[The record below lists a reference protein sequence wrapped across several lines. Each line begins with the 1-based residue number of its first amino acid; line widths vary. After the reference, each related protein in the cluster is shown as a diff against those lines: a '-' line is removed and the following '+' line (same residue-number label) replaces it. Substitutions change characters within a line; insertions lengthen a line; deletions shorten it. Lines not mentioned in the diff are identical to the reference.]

1 MVEIVRCN
9 FIVISVVVKS
19 LTDLREKPG
28 SSSRHKLYFRRYS
41 TTISERDMT
50 DTNLR
55 SSLSLLPQQTLV
67 RARLEDHRL
76 QDTGAET
83 SAQLEAVFSGVA
95 LTGRSVAVAVGSRGI
110 DQLAT
115 VVKAA
120 IAKIK
125 RYGARPFIIPAMG
138 SHGGA
143 TAEGQTEILGTF
155 GITEESVGAPINA
168 SMDTVE
174 IGRTEND
181 IRVFASRP
189 ALEADAML
197 FINRVKPHTDFASE
211 RIGSGLRKM
220 LVIGLG
226 KAAGAFECHRY
237 ASGPNPKFGY
247 ERMLIEVSDFV
258 LNNLPS
264 IFGLALVE
272 DGYHKL
278 ARIEAMA
285 GPQIA
290 SREPELFK
298 LSRAWMP
305 ALPFEH
311 IDVLIIDE
319 MGKNISG
326 SGMDPNVIG
335 RRAGLNRRQET
346 RAIYVRSLTPETHGN
361 AIGVGMADVVSA
373 RLAHDLDKV
382 STYTNALAA
391 MSAGSVRLPMH
402 FANDAEC
409 LCAALRLAGAD
420 PAEPRIVRVRN
431 TLALDRFVASS
442 AYAEEIAARDDLTVL
457 QSSVDWRFTDDGD
470 FDPAHDLL
478 NSY

>member
-1 MVEIVRCN
+1 
-9 FIVISVVVKS
+9 
-19 LTDLREKPG
+19 
-28 SSSRHKLYFRRYS
+28 
-41 TTISERDMT
+41 MT
-50 DTNLR
+50 DTNFK

-83 SAQLEAVFSGVA
+83 AAQLEAIFSNIA

-115 VVKAA
+115 VVNAA
-120 IAKIK
+120 IAKLK
-125 RYGARPFIIPAMG
+125 SLGARPFVFPAMG

-143 TAEGQTEILGTF
+143 TAEGQIDILAAF
-155 GITEESVGAPINA
+155 GVTEESVGAPINA

-181 IRVFASRP
+181 IRVFASRQ

-197 FINRVKPHTDFASE
+197 FINRIKPHTDFASE

-220 LVIGLG
+220 IVIGLG

-237 ASGPNPKFGY
+237 ASGAKPKLGY
-247 ERMLIEVSDFV
+247 ERVLTEVSSFI

-278 ARIEAMA
+278 ARIEALA

-298 LSRAWMP
+298 LARAWMP
-305 ALPFEH
+305 SLPFEH
-311 IDVLIIDE
+311 IDALIVDE

-335 RRAGLNRRQET
+335 RREHLNRGQGP

-361 AIGVGMADVVSA
+361 AIGVGIADIVSA
-373 RLAHDLDKV
+373 RLVNEIDKL

-391 MSAGSVRLPMH
+391 MSSGSVRIPMH
-402 FANDAEC
+402 FANDIEC
-409 LCAALRLAGAD
+409 LSAALRLAGAA
-420 PAEPRIVRVRN
+420 PADARIVRVRN
-431 TLALDRFVASS
+431 TLALDRFIASS
-442 AYAEEIAARDDLTVL
+442 AFASEIAERDDLTVL

-470 FDPAHDLL
+470 FDSAHDLL
-478 NSY
+478 NSE

>member
-1 MVEIVRCN
+1 
-9 FIVISVVVKS
+9 
-19 LTDLREKPG
+19 
-28 SSSRHKLYFRRYS
+28 
-41 TTISERDMT
+41 MT

-55 SSLSLLPQQTLV
+55 SSLSLLPKQALV
-67 RARLEDHRL
+67 MARLEDHRL

-83 SAQLEAVFSGVA
+83 AAQLNSIIPEGA
-95 LTGRSVAVAVGSRGI
+95 LTGRSVAVGVGSRGI

-115 VVKAA
+115 VVNAT
-120 IAKIK
+120 IAKLK
-125 RYGARPFIIPAMG
+125 RFGARPFIFPAMG

-143 TAEGQTEILGTF
+143 TAEGQKEILASF
-155 GITEESVGAPINA
+155 GVTEESAGAPINA
-168 SMDTVE
+168 SMDIVE
-174 IGRTEND
+174 LGRTEND

-197 FINRVKPHTDFASE
+197 FINRVKPHTDFASD

-247 ERMLIEVSDFV
+247 ERMLIEVSNFV

-264 IFGLALVE
+264 IFGLALIE
-272 DGYHKL
+272 DGYHRL
-278 ARIEAMA
+278 ARIQALA
-285 GPQIA
+285 GQQIA
-290 SREPELFK
+290 AREPELFK

-305 ALPFEH
+305 ALPFNR
-311 IDVLIIDE
+311 IDALIIDE

-335 RRAGLNRRQET
+335 RREGLRPRQEA
-346 RAIYVRSLTPETHGN
+346 RAIYVRSLTSETHGN
-361 AIGVGMADVVSA
+361 AIGVGMADVVSD
-373 RLAHDLDKV
+373 RLVKEIDKI

-391 MSAGSVRLPMH
+391 MAPSSVRVPMH
-402 FANDAEC
+402 FANDLEC
-409 LCAALRLAGAD
+409 LSAALRIAGAD
-420 PAEPRIVRVRN
+420 PAEARILRVRN

-442 AYAEEIAARDDLTVL
+442 AYATEIAERDDLTVI
-457 QSSVDWRFTDDGD
+457 QSSVDWRFNDKGD
-470 FDPAHDLL
+470 FDSAYDLL
-478 NSY
+478 K

>member
-1 MVEIVRCN
+1 
-9 FIVISVVVKS
+9 
-19 LTDLREKPG
+19 
-28 SSSRHKLYFRRYS
+28 
-41 TTISERDMT
+41 MT
-50 DTNLR
+50 DTNFR
-55 SSLSLLPQQTLV
+55 SSLSLLPKQALV
-67 RARLEDHRL
+67 MARLEDHRL

-83 SAQLEAVFSGVA
+83 TAQLESIFPEGA
-95 LTGRSVAVAVGSRGI
+95 LIGRSVAVGVGSRGI

-115 VVKAA
+115 VVNAT
-120 IAKIK
+120 IAKLK
-125 RYGARPFIIPAMG
+125 SFGARPFIFPAMG

-143 TAEGQTEILGTF
+143 TAEGQKEILASF
-155 GITEESVGAPINA
+155 GVTEESAGAPINA
-168 SMDTVE
+168 SMDIVE

-197 FINRVKPHTDFASE
+197 FINRVKPHTDFASD

-247 ERMLIEVSDFV
+247 ERMLTEVSNFV

-264 IFGLALVE
+264 IFGLALIE

-278 ARIEAMA
+278 ARIKALA
-285 GPQIA
+285 GQEIA
-290 SREPELFK
+290 TREPELFK

-305 ALPFEH
+305 ALPFDI
-311 IDVLIIDE
+311 IDALIIDE

-335 RRAGLNRRQET
+335 RREGINPRQEA

-361 AIGVGMADVVSA
+361 AIGVGMADVVSD
-373 RLAHDLDKV
+373 RLVNEIDKV

-391 MSAGSVRLPMH
+391 MSPGSVRVPMH
-402 FANDAEC
+402 FPNDVEC
-409 LCAALRLAGAD
+409 LGAALRIAGSD
-420 PAEPRIVRVRN
+420 PAAARIVRVRN

-442 AYAEEIAARDDLTVL
+442 AFAAEIAERDDLTVL
-457 QSSVDWRFTDDGD
+457 QSSVDWRFNDDGD
-470 FDPAHDLL
+470 FDSVYDLL
-478 NSY
+478 KI

>member
-1 MVEIVRCN
+1 
-9 FIVISVVVKS
+9 
-19 LTDLREKPG
+19 
-28 SSSRHKLYFRRYS
+28 
-41 TTISERDMT
+41 MT

-55 SSLSLLPQQTLV
+55 STLSLLPKQALV
-67 RARLEDHRL
+67 MARLEAHRL

-83 SAQLEAVFSGVA
+83 AAQLDAIFPEGA
-95 LTGRSVAVAVGSRGI
+95 LTGRSVAVGVGSRGI
-110 DQLAT
+110 DQIAT
-115 VVKAA
+115 VVSAA
-120 IAKIK
+120 IAKLK
-125 RYGARPFIIPAMG
+125 SLGARPFIFPAMG

-143 TAEGQTEILGTF
+143 TAEGQKEILASF
-155 GITEESVGAPINA
+155 GVTEESIGAPINA
-168 SMDTVE
+168 SMDIVE

-197 FINRVKPHTDFASE
+197 LINRVKPHTDFASD

-237 ASGPNPKFGY
+237 ASGPSPKFGY
-247 ERMLIEVSDFV
+247 ERMLIEVSNFV
-258 LNNLPS
+258 LNNLPA
-264 IFGLALVE
+264 IFGLALIE

-278 ARIEAMA
+278 SHIEALA
-285 GPQIA
+285 GQRIA
-290 SREPELFK
+290 EREPELFR
-298 LSRAWMP
+298 LSRSWMP
-305 ALPFEH
+305 ALPFER
-311 IDVLIIDE
+311 IDALIIDE

-335 RRAGLNRRQET
+335 RREGLRPRQEA

-361 AIGVGMADVVSA
+361 AIGVGIADIVSD
-373 RLAHDLDKV
+373 RLVKEIDKV

-391 MSAGSVRLPMH
+391 MNSGSVRIPMH

-409 LCAALRLAGAD
+409 LTAALRIAD
-420 PAEPRIVRVRN
+420 AEPAEARIVRVRN

-442 AYAEEIAARDDLTVL
+442 AFASEIAERGDLTVL
-457 QSSVDWRFTDDGD
+457 QSSVDWRFNDDGD
-470 FDPAHDLL
+470 FDPAFDIL
-478 NSY
+478 

>member
-1 MVEIVRCN
+1 
-9 FIVISVVVKS
+9 
-19 LTDLREKPG
+19 
-28 SSSRHKLYFRRYS
+28 
-41 TTISERDMT
+41 MT

-55 SSLSLLPQQTLV
+55 SSLSLLPKQALV

-83 SAQLEAVFSGVA
+83 AAQLDAIFSNVA

-110 DQLAT
+110 DQIAT
-115 VVKAA
+115 VVNAA
-120 IAKIK
+120 VAKLK
-125 RYGARPFIIPAMG
+125 SFGARPFIFPAMG

-143 TAEGQTEILGTF
+143 TAEGQKEILAVF
-155 GITEESVGAPINA
+155 GVTEESVGAPINA
-168 SMDTVE
+168 SMDIVE

-237 ASGPNPKFGY
+237 ASGPKPKYGY
-247 ERMLIEVSDFV
+247 ERMLIEVSNFV

-264 IFGLALVE
+264 IFGLALIE

-278 ARIEAMA
+278 AHIEALTRE
-285 GPQIA
+285 QIA
-290 SREPELFK
+290 LREPELFK

-305 ALPFEH
+305 ALPFES
-311 IDVLIIDE
+311 IDVLIVDE

-335 RRAGLNRRQET
+335 RRDGINRRQET

-373 RLAHDLDKV
+373 RLVNEIDKV

-391 MSAGSVRLPMH
+391 MAPGSVRVPMH

-409 LCAALRLAGAD
+409 LGAALRLAGAD
-420 PAEPRIVRVRN
+420 PAEARVVRVRN

-442 AYAEEIAARDDLTVL
+442 AYASEIAERDDLTVL
-457 QSSVDWRFTDDGD
+457 QSSADWRFTDDGD
-470 FDPAHDLL
+470 FDSVNDLL
-478 NSY
+478 NIH

>member
-1 MVEIVRCN
+1 
-9 FIVISVVVKS
+9 
-19 LTDLREKPG
+19 
-28 SSSRHKLYFRRYS
+28 
-41 TTISERDMT
+41 
-50 DTNLR
+50 
-55 SSLSLLPQQTLV
+55 V

-83 SAQLEAVFSGVA
+83 AAQLDAVFSGVD

-110 DQLAT
+110 DQIAT

-120 IAKIK
+120 IAKLK
-125 RYGARPFIIPAMG
+125 RCGARPFVFPAMG

-143 TAEGQTEILGTF
+143 TAEGQLEILATF
-155 GITEESVGAPINA
+155 GITEESIGAPIND
-168 SMDTVE
+168 SMDAVE

-197 FINRVKPHTDFASE
+197 FINRVKPHTDFTSE

-220 LVIGLG
+220 IVIGLG

-237 ASGPNPKFGY
+237 ASGSNPKLGY
-247 ERMLIEVSDFV
+247 ERVLIEVSNFI

-264 IFGLALVE
+264 VFGLALVE

-278 ARIEAMA
+278 ARIEALA
-285 GPQIA
+285 QTQIA

-298 LSRAWMP
+298 LARAWMP
-305 ALPFEH
+305 SLPFEH
-311 IDVLIIDE
+311 IDALIIDE

-335 RRAGLNRRQET
+335 RRERLNQRPGP
-346 RAIYVRSLTPETHGN
+346 RAIYVRSLTSETHGN

-373 RLAHDLDKV
+373 RLVHEIDKV
-382 STYTNALAA
+382 DTYTNALAA
-391 MSAGSVRLPMH
+391 MAPGSVRIPMH
-402 FANDAEC
+402 FANDVEC
-409 LCAALRLAGAD
+409 LSAALRIAGAD
-420 PAEPRIVRVRN
+420 PSEARIVRVRN
-431 TLALDRFVASS
+431 TLALDLFVASS
-442 AYAEEIAARDDLTVL
+442 VYAKEIAERDDLTVL
-457 QSSVDWRFTDDGD
+457 QSSVNWRFTDDGD
-470 FDPAHDLL
+470 LDPAHDLL
-478 NSY
+478 NGH

>member
-1 MVEIVRCN
+1 
-9 FIVISVVVKS
+9 
-19 LTDLREKPG
+19 
-28 SSSRHKLYFRRYS
+28 
-41 TTISERDMT
+41 MT

-55 SSLSLLPQQTLV
+55 SSHSLLPKQALV

-83 SAQLEAVFSGVA
+83 AAQLDAIFREGA
-95 LTGRSVAVAVGSRGI
+95 LTGRSVAVGVGSRGI

-115 VVKAA
+115 VVNAA
-120 IAKIK
+120 IAKLK
-125 RYGARPFIIPAMG
+125 RHGARPFIFPAMG

-143 TAEGQTEILGTF
+143 TAEGQKEILAALGV
-155 GITEESVGAPINA
+155 TEESAGAPINA
-168 SMDTVE
+168 SMDIQE

-197 FINRVKPHTDFASE
+197 FINRVKPHTDFASD

-264 IFGLALVE
+264 IFGLALIE

-278 ARIEAMA
+278 ARVEALIQR
-285 GPQIA
+285 QIA

-305 ALPFEH
+305 SLPFER
-311 IDVLIIDE
+311 IDALIIDE

-335 RRAGLNRRQET
+335 RREGINPRQEA

-361 AIGVGMADVVSA
+361 AIGVGMADVVSD
-373 RLAHDLDKV
+373 RLANEIDKV

-391 MSAGSVRLPMH
+391 MNPGSVRIPMH
-402 FANDAEC
+402 FSNDAEC
-409 LCAALRLAGAD
+409 LAAALRLADAD
-420 PAEPRIVRVRN
+420 PAEARIVRVRN

-442 AYAEEIAARDDLTVL
+442 AYASEIAERDDLTVL

-470 FDPAHDLL
+470 FDPAYDLL
-478 NSY
+478 

>member
-1 MVEIVRCN
+1 
-9 FIVISVVVKS
+9 
-19 LTDLREKPG
+19 
-28 SSSRHKLYFRRYS
+28 
-41 TTISERDMT
+41 MT
-50 DTNLR
+50 DTNLK
-55 SSLSLLPQQTLV
+55 STLSLLPKQALV
-67 RARLEDHRL
+67 MARLEAHRL

-83 SAQLEAVFSGVA
+83 AAQLDATFPEGA
-95 LTGRSVAVAVGSRGI
+95 LTGRSVAVGVGSRGI

-115 VVKAA
+115 IVSAA
-120 IAKIK
+120 IAKLKSI
-125 RYGARPFIIPAMG
+125 GARPFIFPAMG

-143 TAEGQTEILGTF
+143 TAEGQKEILASF
-155 GITEESVGAPINA
+155 GVTEESTGAPINA
-168 SMDTVE
+168 SMDIVE

-197 FINRVKPHTDFASE
+197 FINRVKPHTDFVSD

-237 ASGPNPKFGY
+237 ASGPKPKFGY
-247 ERMLIEVSDFV
+247 ERMLIEVSNFV

-264 IFGLALVE
+264 IFGLALIE

-278 ARIEAMA
+278 SRIEALA
-285 GPQIA
+285 GQRIA
-290 SREPELFK
+290 EREPELFR

-305 ALPFEH
+305 ALPFER
-311 IDVLIIDE
+311 IDALIIDE

-335 RRAGLNRRQET
+335 RREGLNPRQEA
-346 RAIYVRSLTPETHGN
+346 RAIYVRSLTHETHGN
-361 AIGVGMADVVSA
+361 AIGVGMADVVSD
-373 RLAHDLDKV
+373 RLVNEIDKV

-391 MSAGSVRLPMH
+391 MSPGSVRIPMH

-409 LCAALRLAGAD
+409 LTAALRIAGAD
-420 PAEPRIVRVRN
+420 TAEARIVRVRN

-442 AYAEEIAARDDLTVL
+442 AFASEIAERDDLTVI
-457 QSSVDWRFTDDGD
+457 QSSIDWRFNDDGN
-470 FDPAHDLL
+470 FDHDHDLL
-478 NSY
+478 L

>member
-1 MVEIVRCN
+1 
-9 FIVISVVVKS
+9 
-19 LTDLREKPG
+19 
-28 SSSRHKLYFRRYS
+28 
-41 TTISERDMT
+41 MT

-83 SAQLEAVFSGVA
+83 AAQLDAVFSGVD

-115 VVKAA
+115 VAKAA
-120 IAKIK
+120 ISKLK
-125 RYGARPFIIPAMG
+125 SLGARPFVFPAMG

-143 TAEGQTEILGTF
+143 TVEGQREILTAF
-155 GITEESVGAPINA
+155 GVTEESVGAPINA
-168 SMDTVE
+168 SMDAVE

-189 ALEADAML
+189 AIEADAML
-197 FINRVKPHTDFASE
+197 FINRVKPHTDFTSE

-247 ERMLIEVSDFV
+247 ERVLIEVSSFV
-258 LNNLPS
+258 LKNVPS

-278 ARIEAMA
+278 ARIEALA

-311 IDVLIIDE
+311 IDALIIDE

-346 RAIYVRSLTPETHGN
+346 RAIYVRSLTTETHGN

-373 RLAHDLDKV
+373 RLVNEIDKL

-391 MSAGSVRLPMH
+391 MSPGSVRIPMH
-402 FANDAEC
+402 FTNDIEC
-409 LCAALRLAGAD
+409 LSAALRLAGAD
-420 PAEPRIVRVRN
+420 PAVARIVRVRN
-431 TLALDRFVASS
+431 TLALDLFVASS
-442 AYAEEIAARDDLTVL
+442 AYAQEITERDDLTVL
-457 QSSVDWRFTDDGD
+457 QSSVDWRFTDGGD
-470 FDPAHDLL
+470 FDSAHDLL
-478 NSY
+478 NSN

>member
-1 MVEIVRCN
+1 
-9 FIVISVVVKS
+9 
-19 LTDLREKPG
+19 
-28 SSSRHKLYFRRYS
+28 
-41 TTISERDMT
+41 MT

-55 SSLSLLPQQTLV
+55 SSLSLLPKQALV

-76 QDTGAET
+76 QDTGAVT
-83 SAQLEAVFSGVA
+83 AAQLDAIFSDVA

-110 DQLAT
+110 DQIAT

-120 IAKIK
+120 VAKLKSI
-125 RYGARPFIIPAMG
+125 GARPFIFPAMG

-143 TAEGQTEILGTF
+143 TAEGQKEILAIF
-155 GITEESVGAPINA
+155 GVTEESVGAPINA
-168 SMDTVE
+168 SMDIVE

-247 ERMLIEVSDFV
+247 ERMLIEVSNFV

-264 IFGLALVE
+264 IFGLALIE

-278 ARIEAMA
+278 AHIEALTRE
-285 GPQIA
+285 QIA
-290 SREPELFK
+290 LREPELFK
-298 LSRAWMP
+298 ISRAWMP
-305 ALPFEH
+305 ALPFER
-311 IDVLIIDE
+311 IDVLIVDE

-335 RRAGLNRRQET
+335 RRDGINRRQET

-373 RLAHDLDKV
+373 RLVNEIDKV

-391 MSAGSVRLPMH
+391 MAAGSVRVPMH

-409 LCAALRLAGAD
+409 LGAALRLAGAD
-420 PAEPRIVRVRN
+420 PAEARVVRVRN

-442 AYAEEIAARDDLTVL
+442 AYAQEIAERDDLTLL
-457 QSSVDWRFTDDGD
+457 QSSVDWRFTDEGD
-470 FDPAHDLL
+470 FDPAHDLI
-478 NSY
+478 NGD

>member
-1 MVEIVRCN
+1 
-9 FIVISVVVKS
+9 
-19 LTDLREKPG
+19 
-28 SSSRHKLYFRRYS
+28 
-41 TTISERDMT
+41 MT
-50 DTNLR
+50 VANLK

-83 SAQLEAVFSGVA
+83 AAQLDAAFSGVA
-95 LTGRSVAVAVGSRGI
+95 LTGRSVAVGVGSRGI

-120 IAKIK
+120 IAKLK
-125 RYGARPFIIPAMG
+125 GYGARPFVFPAMG

-143 TAEGQTEILGTF
+143 TAEGQREILESF
-155 GITEESVGAPINA
+155 GITEESIGAPINA
-168 SMDTVE
+168 SMDAVE
-174 IGRTEND
+174 IGRTESD

-220 LVIGLG
+220 LAIGLS

-237 ASGPNPKFGY
+237 ASGPAPKLGY
-247 ERMLIEVSDFV
+247 ERVLTEVSSFV

-278 ARIEAMA
+278 AHIEALTRER
-285 GPQIA
+285 IA
-290 SREPELFK
+290 SREPELLK
-298 LSRAWMP
+298 LARAWMP
-305 ALPFEH
+305 SLPFED
-311 IDVLIIDE
+311 IDALIVDE

-326 SGMDPNVIG
+326 AGMDPNVIG
-335 RRAGLNRRQET
+335 RRERLNRRGP

-373 RLAHDLDKV
+373 RLVNEIDKV

-391 MSAGSVRLPMH
+391 MVPAAVRIPMH

-409 LCAALRLAGAD
+409 LLAALRLAGVE
-420 PAEPRIVRVRN
+420 PAEARIVRVRN
-431 TLALDRFVASS
+431 TLALDLFVASS
-442 AYAEEIAARDDLTVL
+442 TYAQQIAERDDLTVL
-457 QSSVDWRFTDDGD
+457 RSSVDWRFTDDGD
-470 FDPAHDLL
+470 FDPAYDLL
-478 NSY
+478 R

>member
-1 MVEIVRCN
+1 
-9 FIVISVVVKS
+9 
-19 LTDLREKPG
+19 
-28 SSSRHKLYFRRYS
+28 
-41 TTISERDMT
+41 MT
-50 DTNLR
+50 DTNFR
-55 SSLSLLPQQTLV
+55 SSLSLLPQQMLV

-83 SAQLEAVFSGVA
+83 AAQLDAVFSEVD

-115 VVKAA
+115 VVNAA
-120 IAKIK
+120 ITKLK
-125 RYGARPFIIPAMG
+125 SLGARPFIFPAMG

-143 TAEGQTEILGTF
+143 TADGQRGILATF

-168 SMDTVE
+168 SMDTIE

-181 IRVFASRP
+181 IRVFVSRP
-189 ALEADAML
+189 ALEADIML
-197 FINRVKPHTDFASE
+197 FINRVKPHTDFTSE

-237 ASGPNPKFGY
+237 ASGPNPRFGY
-247 ERMLIEVSDFV
+247 EPVLIEVSSFV

-264 IFGLALVE
+264 VFGLALVE

-278 ARIEAMA
+278 ARIEALTRS
-285 GPQIA
+285 QIA

-298 LSRAWMP
+298 CARAWMP
-305 ALPFEH
+305 MLPFEQ
-311 IDVLIIDE
+311 IDVLIVDE

-326 SGMDPNVIG
+326 SGMDPNVLG
-335 RRAGLNRRQET
+335 RRAHLERVNRRQEVG
-346 RAIYVRSLTPETHGN
+346 AIYVRALTPETHGN
-361 AIGVGMADVVSA
+361 AIGVGMADVVSE
-373 RLAHDLDKV
+373 RLVNEMDKV
-382 STYTNALAA
+382 SSYTNALSA
-391 MSAGSVRLPMH
+391 MSASSVRIPMTL
-402 FANDAEC
+402 ANDAEC
-409 LCAALRLAGAD
+409 LNAALRLAGAG
-420 PAEPRIVRVRN
+420 PAEARIVRVRN

-442 AYAEEIAARDDLTVL
+442 SYSPEIADRDDLTVL
-457 QSSVDWRFTDDGD
+457 QPSQDWHFTDEGD

>member
-1 MVEIVRCN
+1 M
-9 FIVISVVVKS
+9 
-19 LTDLREKPG
+19 
-28 SSSRHKLYFRRYS
+28 
-41 TTISERDMT
+41 
-50 DTNLR
+50 
-55 SSLSLLPQQTLV
+55 
-67 RARLEDHRL
+67 ARLEDHRL

-83 SAQLEAVFSGVA
+83 AAQLDGIFPEGA
-95 LTGRSVAVAVGSRGI
+95 LTGRSVAVGVGSRGI

-115 VVKAA
+115 VVGAA
-120 IAKIK
+120 IAKLK
-125 RYGARPFIIPAMG
+125 SYGARPFIFPAMG

-143 TAEGQTEILGTF
+143 TAEGQKEILASF
-155 GITEESVGAPINA
+155 GVTEESVGAPINA
-168 SMDTVE
+168 SMDIVE

-197 FINRVKPHTDFASE
+197 FINRVKPHTDFASD

-237 ASGPNPKFGY
+237 ASGPNPIFGY
-247 ERMLIEVSDFV
+247 ERMLIEVSNFV

-264 IFGLALVE
+264 IFGLALIE

-278 ARIEAMA
+278 SHIEALA
-285 GPQIA
+285 GQRIA
-290 SREPELFK
+290 EREPELFK
-298 LSRAWMP
+298 FARAWMP
-305 ALPFEH
+305 ALPFER
-311 IDVLIIDE
+311 IDALIIDE

-335 RRAGLNRRQET
+335 RREGIKPRQEA

-361 AIGVGMADVVSA
+361 AIGVGMADVVSNQ
-373 RLAHDLDKV
+373 LVNEIDKV

-391 MSAGSVRLPMH
+391 MSPGSVRIPMH

-409 LCAALRLAGAD
+409 LAAALRIAGAD
-420 PAEPRIVRVRN
+420 PAEARIVRVRN

-442 AYAEEIAARDDLTVL
+442 AFATEIAERDDLTVL
-457 QSSVDWRFTDDGD
+457 QSSVDWRFNDDGD
-470 FDPAHDLL
+470 FDPANDLL
-478 NSY
+478 NGR

>member
-1 MVEIVRCN
+1 
-9 FIVISVVVKS
+9 
-19 LTDLREKPG
+19 
-28 SSSRHKLYFRRYS
+28 
-41 TTISERDMT
+41 MT

-55 SSLSLLPQQTLV
+55 SSLSLLPKQVFV

-83 SAQLEAVFSGVA
+83 AAQLDAAFSGTD

-115 VVKAA
+115 VVGAA
-120 IAKIK
+120 VAKLK
-125 RYGARPFIIPAMG
+125 SLGARPFIFPAMG

-143 TAEGQTEILGTF
+143 TAEGQREILASF
-155 GITEESVGAPINA
+155 GVTEESIGATINA

-174 IGRTEND
+174 IGRSENN

-197 FINRVKPHTDFASE
+197 FINRVKPHTDFSSD
-211 RIGSGLRKM
+211 RIGSGVRKM

-247 ERMLIEVSDFV
+247 ERTLIEVSDFV

-264 IFGLALVE
+264 IFGLALIE

-278 ARIEAMA
+278 ARIEALA
-285 GPQIA
+285 PRQIA

-305 ALPFEH
+305 SLPFES
-311 IDVLIIDE
+311 IDALIIDE

-335 RRAGLNRRQET
+335 RREGIGRRQEA

-373 RLAHDLDKV
+373 RLVREIDKT

-391 MSAGSVRLPMH
+391 MSPASVRIPMH
-402 FANDAEC
+402 FANDFEC
-409 LCAALRLAGAD
+409 LSAALRLAGAD
-420 PAEPRIVRVRN
+420 PAEARVLRVRN

-442 AYAEEIAARDDLTVL
+442 SYAAEIAERDDLTVI
-457 QSSVDWRFTDDGD
+457 QSSVDWRFNDEGD
-470 FDPAHDLL
+470 FDPTHDLL
-478 NSY
+478 KI